1 MSYEIIPTPNFSK
14 EFKRLAKKYP
24 SLKEDITKLSQNLK
38 ENPFQGNELFKS
50 CYKIRFA
57 IKSKGKGKS
66 GGGRLITHI
75 AVSNNKVFLLHI
87 FDKSEKENVSDVF
100 LKILLQDLQ

>member
-1 MSYEIIPTPNFSK
+1 MKYEIIPTPNFSK

-24 SLKEDITKLSQNLK
+24 SLKEDIRKLTENLK
-38 ENPFQGNELFKS
+38 EDPFQGIELFKS

-66 GGGRLITHI
+66 GGGRLITNI
-75 AVSNNKVFLLHI
+75 AVSNNKVFLIHI
-87 FDKSEKENVSDVF
+87 FDKSEKENVSDLF